1 MENRTLSATCRRPAI
16 AASLLALAAL
26 AIAGCEPPLFADLL
40 PRVQKG
46 LAFPAVLQNPTQ
58 YTGAVVIWGGV
69 ILSTT
74 NSKTGS
80 EVVVLETP
88 LDASGVPLPARYSRG
103 RFIAKTPAF
112 LDPEVFRRDRRVT
125 FGGEV
130 VGSEAR
136 PLGDTQYTYPVLNV
150 LRSAVWGEPTSA
162 YYYPYYGAYWGPYWG
177 PYWDSFWDPFWP
189 RYGYSYGFGY
199 GWGGGHSHGHGHRH

>member
-1 MENRTLSATCRRPAI
+1 MKTMSFLARRRRRSAV
-16 AASLLALAAL
+16 AASLLAAAAL
-26 AIAGCEPPLFADLL
+26 AIAGCEPPLFAELL

-46 LAFPAVLQNPTQ
+46 LTFPAVLQNPTQ
-58 YTGAVVIWGGV
+58 YKGAVVIWGGV

-80 EVVVLETP
+80 EAVVLGTP
-88 LDASGVPLPARYSRG
+88 LDASGRPMPARYSRG
-103 RFIAKTPAF
+103 RFIAKTPGF

-130 VGSEAR
+130 VGSETR
-136 PLGDTQYTYPVLNV
+136 PLGDTQYTYPIINV
-150 LRSAVWGEPTSA
+150 LRSHVWGEPLPA

-177 PYWDSFWDPFWP
+177 PYWDPFWDPYW
-189 RYGYSYGFGY
+189 YGYGFG
-199 GWGGGHSHGHGHRH
+199 WRGHGHWHGRHH